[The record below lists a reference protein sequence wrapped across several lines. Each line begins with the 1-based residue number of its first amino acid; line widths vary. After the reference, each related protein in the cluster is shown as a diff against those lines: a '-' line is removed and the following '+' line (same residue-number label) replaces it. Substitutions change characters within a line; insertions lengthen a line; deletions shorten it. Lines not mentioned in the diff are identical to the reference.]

1 MLYNIQMQYYRI
13 MGIDYGDK
21 RIGIALTDL
30 MQIIASPYEVYKTVD
45 EKADIDYICNLIK
58 SQQVNKVVIGLPLNI
73 DGTEGERAEKTR
85 LFASKI
91 SEKLK
96 VEIFFQDERFTS
108 VEADDI
114 LSSAKIKPNKRKGL
128 IDKLSA
134 CIILENFLN
143 ERRDDEK
150 RNA

>member
-1 MLYNIQMQYYRI
+1 MLYNLKMQYNRI

-45 EKADIDYICNLIK
+45 EKTDIEYICNLIK
-58 SQQVNKVVIGLPLNI
+58 SQQVNIVVIGLPLNI
-73 DGTEGERAEKTR
+73 DGSEGERARKTR
-85 LFASKI
+85 MFALKI
-91 SEKLK
+91 SEI
-96 VEIFFQDERFTS
+96 VNVDIVFQDERLTS

-114 LSSAKIKPNKRKGL
+114 LNNAKIKPRERKNL

-134 CIILENFLN
+134 CIILENYLN

-150 RNA
+150 RNS